1 LKLTIAQQLKHFR
14 AAATQQQK
22 EFESKITRQQSA
34 SKALSVGLQK
44 VSAQLELTKAW
55 TETVLSDQ

>member
-22 EFESKITRQQSA
+22 EFESKIAHQQSA
-34 SKALSVGLQK
+34 FKALSVGLQK